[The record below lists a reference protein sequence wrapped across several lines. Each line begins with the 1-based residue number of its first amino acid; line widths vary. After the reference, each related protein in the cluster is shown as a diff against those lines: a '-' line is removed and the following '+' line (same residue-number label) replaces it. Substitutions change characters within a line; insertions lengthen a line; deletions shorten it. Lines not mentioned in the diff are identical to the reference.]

1 MGVVREKKHKEKQ
14 DGSDKSRRQNSL
26 HMQPVCRFQWL
37 MEQRF
42 KVILEGM
49 LGDAVRDNTWQ

>member
-1 MGVVREKKHKEKQ
+1 MVRRKHKEKQ
-14 DGSDKSRRQNSL
+14 DCSDKSRRQHSL

-49 LGDAVRDNTWQ
+49 LGGAVRDNTWQ